1 MYEKLR
7 SRLDR
12 KDDSGFTLIELLMVI
27 VILAVLAAVVVFSV
41 GGITDTGKASAC
53 KATVNSINT
62 AAEAYY
68 AKNQAAATDLDAI
81 VTAGFL
87 HQNTAEIS
95 GTKFQAPSLT
105 ATGSSIQYTITYS
118 PTVGTAGGVSAV
130 TNGPAS
136 CTA

>member
-7 SRLDR
+7 SRIDH

-41 GGITDTGKASAC
+41 GGLNDTSKSSAC
-53 KATVNSINT
+53 KSELSTVNT

-68 AKNQAAATDLDAI
+68 AQNKASGGAATIGAL

-87 HQNTAEIS
+87 HANDSITT
-95 GTKFQAPSLT
+95 GTGTSFTMNSTTFTFTPGT
-105 ATGSSIQYTITYS
+105 SS
-118 PTVGTAGGVSAV
+118 TAGSLDA
-130 TNGPAS
+130 TCP
-136 CTA
+136 